1 MKGLRLGSKLPRGAA
16 MNTVVI
22 KNYPAS
28 KLPED
33 MREGINPSSLVT
45 VTIVQKMT
53 SPPEDRANS
62 NGVSESREPAI
73 SNKEDVDAN
82 CWRQRDERNE

>member
-1 MKGLRLGSKLPRGAA
+1 MKGLRLGSKLLRETA
-16 MNTVVI
+16 MNTI
-22 KNYPAS
+22 ITRNYPAS

-33 MREGINPSSLVT
+33 LREGINPSSLVT

-62 NGVSESREPAI
+62 NGIAESRQPAI
-73 SNKEDVDAN
+73 RNKEDVDAIFR
-82 CWRQRDERNE
+82 RQRDERNE